1 MTDQALWIYLR
12 APFAAYRFLQA
23 GVYRASS
30 PTIPPSAAWGLL
42 LNCAAIETRGSVD
55 ELTTPIRDDAP
66 RLRVAVGLVR
76 AAGVATLYQQLHTY
90 PVSKELGKDLKA
102 STHGAKHWI
111 APGRREVLVDLQA
124 VIGARGTTEI
134 LDQIRA
140 GISGTLG
147 APRYGLP
154 FAGDNNF
161 LFDRLEVVDLAPAV
175 HWYTPVVGDG
185 PPREDT
191 TRVTVAIDRRDASRT
206 QTALVAPA
214 PNATS
219 RPPDEAWFW
228 VPRTP

>member
-1 MTDQALWIYLR
+1 MTDQPLWIYLR
-12 APFAAYRFLQA
+12 APFAAYRLLQA

-42 LNCAAIETRGSVD
+42 LNCAAIDTRGSME
-55 ELTTPIRDDAP
+55 ELATPIREDAP
-66 RLRVAVGLVR
+66 RLRVAVGLVG
-76 AAGVATLYQQLHTY
+76 AAGVATLYQQLHSY
-90 PVSKELGKDLKA
+90 PVGEEGKEREA
-102 STHGAKHWI
+102 STRGAKYWI
-111 APGRREVLVDLQA
+111 APARREVLVDLQA
-124 VIGARGTTEI
+124 VIGVHGTTEI

-175 HWYTPVVGDG
+175 HWYTPVAGDS
-185 PPREDT
+185 PPREGT